1 MSVWTPFYRL
11 GVTGVEERHVAKER
25 TSGTPALLSPK
36 VPDTGRRRD
45 DHRGQVPDAALRRP
59 QLTYIH
65 QHFKRPDE
73 AGGSRPYEFATRLS
87 GMGWAVTVI
96 CAGAGQRTYEIGGVR
111 VVQLDV
117 PYANEMSFGRRIVA
131 FLSFSA
137 RATVKAV
144 TTPADVLFA
153 SSTPLTVAIPAMA
166 AHLIRTFP
174 MVFEVRDLWP
184 EVPISLGALKNP
196 LLIKAARLL
205 ARLTYRHS
213 AAVVGLSP
221 AMCAG
226 VLRVTPQST
235 VHLIPNTAQPQRFF
249 VADERRQAVRDALG
263 LCCDDVLITYA
274 GSLGRSYNSD
284 WLLRL
289 GASPSGR
296 ANGIKVLVVGG
307 GAQYE
312 ELRRLAREL
321 GLDPDRTVLGPLPKT
336 RVAEIYAAS
345 DLIASCLIDEPSLA
359 DNSLNKVFDAY
370 AAGRPLVFNHGGW
383 LAELT
388 EREGAGWRL
397 SADAGRASDQLSLLL
412 ASARLHAAGASSAA
426 LGISEFNVH
435 HAAEA
440 LDDVLRR
447 ALDAN
452 IRR

>member
-1 MSVWTPFYRL
+1 M
-11 GVTGVEERHVAKER
+11 
-25 TSGTPALLSPK
+25 
-36 VPDTGRRRD
+36 
-45 DHRGQVPDAALRRP
+45 
-59 QLTYIH
+59 
-65 QHFKRPDE
+65 
-73 AGGSRPYEFATRLS
+73 
-87 GMGWAVTVI
+87 
-96 CAGAGQRTYEIGGVR
+96 
-111 VVQLDV
+111 
-117 PYANEMSFGRRIVA
+117 
-131 FLSFSA
+131 
-137 RATVKAV
+137 
-144 TTPADVLFA
+144 
-153 SSTPLTVAIPAMA
+153 
-166 AHLIRTFP
+166 
-174 MVFEVRDLWP
+174 
-184 EVPISLGALKNP
+184 
-196 LLIKAARLL
+196 
-205 ARLTYRHS
+205 
-213 AAVVGLSP
+213 
-221 AMCAG
+221 
-226 VLRVTPQST
+226 
-235 VHLIPNTAQPQRFF
+235 
-249 VADERRQAVRDALG
+249 RDALG

-274 GSLGRSYNSD
+274 GSLGRSYNPD

-397 SADAGRASDQLSLLL
+397 SADAGSASDQLSLLL